1 MEKLNVKNQDILETI
16 YELEK
21 EKGKARL
28 TDIANKL
35 DFSKSRTN
43 QEIKKLIDL
52 GLVQDDR
59 YGPIVLTK
67 MGIFEAERV
76 VFTHL
81 LIKTFL
87 QRHLGLDD
95 IVAQKDACA
104 MEHVISE
111 ETIKAIVDH
120 LREHNDNIGDFNLNE
135 AEEYLVK
142 KKRLSELKVGQQ
154 AKILKIEGQKNIKKR
169 LMEFGV
175 IKGEVIEL
183 TGTAPFGDPLNFN
196 LNDFHLSLRIK
207 DADNVLVEILD

>member
-16 YELEK
+16 YELGK

-95 IVAQKDACA
+95 KTAQKDACA

-111 ETIKAIVDH
+111 ETIKAIVEH
-120 LREHNDNIGDFNLNE
+120 LREHDDNIGDFNLNE

-175 IKGEVIEL
+175 IKGEIIEL